1 MAKVVKKSR
10 TESFSFGNKP
20 SVKLPSPEEV
30 NNTLAKVTG
39 QESVASEP
47 IVVVAKQETVAVV
60 AATKPSAATPVVKT
74 PKAAATQ
81 HIYQQVTMY
90 TPPVAPEPVYTPPP
104 VKTPSRV
111 PLTTAITP
119 ELRAKLEVAAVQ
131 YNMNVS
137 DLIHEALD
145 LYFEKVRPVTD
156 LGMLDTFTS
165 VYSRKAK

>member
-30 NNTLAKVTG
+30 NDTLAKVTG

-47 IVVVAKQETVAVV
+47 IVVVAKVETVTVV
-60 AATKPSAATPVVKT
+60 PKSSAATPVVKT